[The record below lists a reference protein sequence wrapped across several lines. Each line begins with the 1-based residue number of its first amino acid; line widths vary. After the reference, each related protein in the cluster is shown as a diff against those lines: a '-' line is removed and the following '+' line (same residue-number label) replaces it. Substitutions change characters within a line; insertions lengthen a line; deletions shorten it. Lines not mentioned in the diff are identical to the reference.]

1 MIDYRFQGRLTYI
14 PGGALSVNMSA
25 WPAAGAAGWWVPTT
39 GSYTVVAAYQA
50 IGAASLAASYVN
62 LANPG
67 TNDAAP
73 GTAPTFDT
81 SYGWD
86 FNGST
91 MYLTTGIVPTVSYTV
106 LVRFSDGGT
115 ASNDLFG
122 VQESTGPCYVRPSN
136 GFSQRAYN
144 NAGTRAVSGAVTT
157 GVIGFAGKAAYLNGA
172 GDGTIGAGTFTW
184 TAAMYIG
191 ARNIVGTGPGGF
203 TAARIQAVA
212 IYSTTLDAT
221 QVAEITTNMQ
231 AL

>member
-1 MIDYRFQGRLTYI
+1 MINYDFRGRLQYI
-14 PGGALSVNMSA
+14 PGGALNVQMSA
-25 WPAAGAAGWWVPTT
+25 WPAAGGNWWEPTT
-39 GSYTVVAAYQA
+39 GSYTCVAAYQA
-50 IGAASLAASYVN
+50 KGAASLAASYVN

-91 MYLTTGIVPTVSYTV
+91 MYLTTGIVPTVSHTV
-106 LVRFSDGGT
+106 IVRFSDGGT
-115 ASNDLFG
+115 VSNDLFG
-122 VQESTGPCYVRPSN
+122 VQESTGSFLIRPSN

-144 NAGTRAVSGAVTT
+144 NAGNRAVSGAVTS
-157 GVIGFAGKAAYLNGA
+157 GVIGFAGKNTYLDGA

-184 TAAMYIG
+184 TAAMYLG
-191 ARNIVGTGPGGF
+191 ARHISGTGPGGY
-203 TAARIQAVA
+203 TNARIQAVA

-221 QVAEITTNMQ
+221 QVAEITTNMA